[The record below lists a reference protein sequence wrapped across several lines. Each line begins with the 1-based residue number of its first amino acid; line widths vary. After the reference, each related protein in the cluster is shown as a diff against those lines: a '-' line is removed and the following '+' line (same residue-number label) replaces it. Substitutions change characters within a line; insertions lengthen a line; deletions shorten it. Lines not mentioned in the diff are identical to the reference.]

1 MDPGLCLI
9 ASLFASFTF
18 PFRCRSLLLTT
29 SPMTWQRINS
39 TRTFSKGLII
49 CQQSTVREERFVQ
62 KNSCIDAIN
71 FTSLYWAT
79 LQLSNQRRERER
91 DKVFFLKNEFF
102 FIFSFKRLK
111 KKFPAS
117 RILASKTRHN
127 FHLEPNQDVSAAK
140 CRFLKTSFTSS
151 SRQSVASFK

>member
-1 MDPGLCLI
+1 M
-9 ASLFASFTF
+9 
-18 PFRCRSLLLTT
+18 
-29 SPMTWQRINS
+29 
-39 TRTFSKGLII
+39 
-49 CQQSTVREERFVQ
+49 STVNSERGKICP

-71 FTSLYWAT
+71 FTSLSDLAVVKPKK
-79 LQLSNQRRERER
+79 RKREI
-91 DKVFFLKNEFF
+91 KFFLKNEFF
-102 FIFSFKRLK
+102 HLLLQTVE